1 MDPLT
6 KLCVKQTL
14 KSTVIVYGVSIGVVV
29 FVWLVRVLA
38 WTTKS

>member
-14 KSTVIVYGVSIGVVV
+14 KSAAIWYGVSVGVVLL
-29 FVWLVRVLA
+29 FWLARILA
-38 WTTKS
+38 FSL

>member
-14 KSTVIVYGVSIGVVV
+14 KSAAIWYVVSAGIVV
-29 FVWLVRVLA
+29 FVWLARVLA
-38 WTTKS
+38 YSL